1 MSDEALFVDTEELF
15 AVAAELRST
24 AAAPAAAPALEP
36 PDVGHAGLADVLWR
50 MSFLARGIPGA
61 VDVQVG
67 YIGDALMQGAIDT
80 DAADVAPVVETAT
93 GTTAPPT
100 STPATTDPPSPTPT
114 AADVATADV
123 ATATTTPPASPPT
136 TVAGQD

>member
-1 MSDEALFVDTEELF
+1 
-15 AVAAELRST
+15 
-24 AAAPAAAPALEP
+24 
-36 PDVGHAGLADVLWR
+36 

-61 VDVQVG
+61 VDIQVG

-100 STPATTDPPSPTPT
+100 STPATTDPPSPT
-114 AADVATADV
+114 AADAATTDV
-123 ATATTTPPASPPT
+123 ATATTTSPASPPT